1 MHVVPTDPPYR
12 QTLHTD
18 RPSIPADPPYRQ
30 TLHTD
35 RPSIPT
41 DPPYRQ
47 TLHTDRPSIP
57 ADPPYRQTLHTDR
70 PSIPTDNPYRQTLHT
85 DRPSIPADPPYRQ
98 TLPTDRPSIPTDPP
112 YRQTLHTDRPSIPAD
127 PPYRHTLQKTSA
139 PFSCRDLKVNISAT
153 DRSSV
158 AAPVFHYVKGT
169 VIINYYTQS
178 QRGKKTDGLSVSTP
192 STPTSLSINT
202 SASDQ
207 SHVVTPA
214 FSSSN
219 IGRVTINTSI
229 VNITPHRREKNN
241 KAQTRTMVGEISGA
255 LVTAEYHCSGCGLK
269 IPSWNPPRFRVR
281 CSGCKTSWRCDKVP
295 CTCKAKIVLEQ
306 ERGQIQRVTLDDLLL
321 RSIVRFKLKG
331 YCKTK
336 SIEMKIL
343 KVGTVRVMY
352 DAGVVS
358 SVTKF
363 TDSL

>member
-1 MHVVPTDPPYR
+1 MGKI
-12 QTLHTD
+12 
-18 RPSIPADPPYRQ
+18 SIKSSSKKRRLYSTESENEQ
-30 TLHTD
+30 
-35 RPSIPT
+35 
-41 DPPYRQ
+41 Q
-47 TLHTDRPSIP
+47 E
-57 ADPPYRQTLHTDR
+57 
-70 PSIPTDNPYRQTLHT
+70 
-85 DRPSIPADPPYRQ
+85 
-98 TLPTDRPSIPTDPP
+98 
-112 YRQTLHTDRPSIPAD
+112 
-127 PPYRHTLQKTSA
+127 
-139 PFSCRDLKVNISAT
+139 VN
-153 DRSSV
+153 
-158 AAPVFHYVKGT
+158 VKEESE
-169 VIINYYTQS
+169 NSFPEAKENQS
-178 QRGKKTDGLSVSTP
+178 DGLSVSTP

-241 KAQTRTMVGEISGA
+241 KAQDVSELDSTTTILRTPRKSRKWKRSRRSAARRCLPFQTRTMVGEISGA